1 MRPSNA
7 VRTVWNAGAV
17 DTLHLGFR
25 PNPENRYHPRQ
36 FGVHSGNPDSREQC
50 QRNPIAVFGS
60 ARGVAGGVALELTGA
75 AQWRSLYLLDYR
87 ASCRPSDPITT
98 RLTTTEFT
106 RGRRTGWTAVSLQR
120 RLHNLADIVEKKLR
134 HRADR
139 PVFQG
144 HNANWPR

>member
-36 FGVHSGNPDSREQC
+36 FGVHSGNPDSGEQC

-60 ARGVAGGVALELTGA
+60 ARGVAGGVALELTWA

-98 RLTTTEFT
+98 RLTTTE
-106 RGRRTGWTAVSLQR
+106 
-120 RLHNLADIVEKKLR
+120 
-134 HRADR
+134 
-139 PVFQG
+139 
-144 HNANWPR
+144 